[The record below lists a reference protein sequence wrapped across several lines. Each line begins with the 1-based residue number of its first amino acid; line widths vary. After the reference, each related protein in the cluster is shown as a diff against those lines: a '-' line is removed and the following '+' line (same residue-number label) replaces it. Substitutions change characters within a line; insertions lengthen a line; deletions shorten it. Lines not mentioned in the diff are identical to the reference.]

1 MEYFRMTRK
10 LFCVSLAIFALLP
23 TLFAFLDDDTYQ
35 YIADV
40 SDLSEKEYLS

>member
-1 MEYFRMTRK
+1 MNRK
-10 LFCVSLAIFALLP
+10 FFCISLAVFALLP

-40 SDLSEKEYLS
+40 SNLSE